1 MGHNAQPAATWGNW
15 PCTRA
20 SAVRLRAA
28 ALAVYAR
35 KRPYS
40 PAWNLGK
47 PARMGPRHHTRLA
60 ALVIVA
66 LAASVAFADAPF
78 KRPHMHR
85 PGRGHGCQINVGPV
99 TVPRDTELTECTYLK
114 MPSTRDMAVHRV
126 KIKVSGGSHHV
137 HLYRPADPTMNLAD
151 GAETCNQALD
161 FSVWQLVLAT
171 QDLFLDWKLPPGIAF
186 RFQAG
191 EQLAAQTHFV
201 DNGLLRTPSGQ
212 GWAVFNLYS
221 MPPRKVRSY
230 AGALFGQDRDVV
242 VPAHATSTATTRCL
256 FPKPVKLLAITGHY
270 HYRGVRFTAATWDGT
285 SGEQLYEQNG
295 YLDPPFLRY
304 SGTDAPE
311 VKGLQWT
318 CTYDNET
325 DQTYKFGPF
334 TDRNEHC
341 NLFAFYYPTETPEE
355 FTTCVQKDGVVT
367 TTVRGQ

>member
-1 MGHNAQPAATWGNW
+1 MMRGFPY
-15 PCTRA
+15 
-20 SAVRLRAA
+20 LIFLA
-28 ALAVYAR
+28 ALALA
-35 KRPYS
+35 
-40 PAWNLGK
+40 PAD
-47 PARMGPRHHTRLA
+47 H
-60 ALVIVA
+60 A
-66 LAASVAFADAPF
+66 LAKAFN
-78 KRPHMHR
+78 RPHMHQ
-85 PGRGHGCQINVGPV
+85 PGHGCQIQVGPV
-99 TVPRDTELTECTYLK
+99 TVPRGEELTECTYLK
-114 MPSTRDMAVHRV
+114 MPSKRDMAVHRV

-186 RFQAG
+186 RFRAG
-191 EQLAAQTHFV
+191 EQLAAQTH
-201 DNGLLRTPSGQ
+201 
-212 GWAVFNLYS
+212 
-221 MPPRKVRSY
+221 
-230 AGALFGQDRDVV
+230 VV